1 VFKATVAVSGDGT
14 YSPATGYV
22 PTAAGTYTWVDSYGG
37 DANTNAIASTFGSD
51 PATATTFSISGSA
64 YDDLTENGF
73 STDDPKL
80 SSANANYVSVTINLY
95 KDEGTT
101 PFATTSTDA
110 NGSYSFTGL
119 PAGSYTASEVVPGGW
134 KETANRGAASGGPS
148 GTASVTATG
157 GGSSTGNDFDNF
169 KYAQISG
176 SLFHDLTGDGF
187 SADDPAL
194 TSMLQAVTVE
204 LFKNGGATP
213 FATTTQD
220 TSGHFG
226 FTGLD
231 YGTYSVQEVV
241 PANWVQTA
249 DRGTAVTETV
259 TAASGLNSAGNDF
272 DNAYI
277 GATGSPQSKGYWTN
291 HGNSTITA
299 GDITTL
305 NSLNLRDAKGNL
317 VTFSTT
323 SITTARTQVANFL
336 SGASST
342 NPANMLSAQLAALG
356 LNVLHSF
363 VSTSSVIYDPGLAAY
378 SNALNSAA
386 VGGAGALY
394 NGGFITVGNIIGAVK
409 NELGLYGNPSKTQTQ
424 NGILVYNFE
433 NELQVAL
440 NSANLNQNFLR

>member
-1 VFKATVAVSGDGT
+1 VGT
-14 YSPATGYV
+14 PPDFPEASNNFG
-22 PTAAGTYTWVDSYGG
+22 
-37 DANTNAIASTFGSD
+37 NAL
-51 PATATTFSISGSA
+51 FSMGQQDQA
-64 YDDLTENGF
+64 LACYRR
-73 STDDPKL
+73 
-80 SSANANYVSVTINLY
+80 
-95 KDEGTT
+95 
-101 PFATTSTDA
+101 
-110 NGSYSFTGL
+110 
-119 PAGSYTASEVVPGGW
+119 
-134 KETANRGAASGGPS
+134 ANRGAASGGPS
-148 GTASVTATG
+148 GSASVTATG

-169 KYAQISG
+169 KYGQISG

-194 TSMLQAVTVE
+194 TSILQAVTVK
-204 LFKNGGATP
+204 LFKNGGTTP

-220 TSGHFG
+220 TSGNFG

-231 YGTYSVQEVV
+231 YATYSVQEVV
-241 PANWVQTA
+241 PASWLQTA
-249 DRGTAVTETV
+249 DRGAAVTGTV

-272 DNAYI
+272 DNAHI
-277 GATGSPQSKGYWTN
+277 GAKGSPQSKGYWTN
-291 HGNSTITA
+291 NGNSTITA
-299 GDITTL
+299 SDITTL

-317 VTFSTT
+317 VSFSTT

-342 NPANMLSAQLAALG
+342 NPANQLSAQLVTLE

-363 VSTSSVIYDPGLAAY
+363 VSTGSVIYDSNLAAY
-378 SNALNSAA
+378 SSALNSAA

-433 NELQVAL
+433 NELEAAL
-440 NSANLNQNFLR
+440 NSANLNQNFVI